1 MDKNKR
7 VSMSQSEAQDE
18 TGEKGGG
25 GGTVGGILKALP
37 FGSSSRSSGSGSSLT
52 QLRQPTTLGN
62 SQTACLWQSPLAALH
77 GTVRACVPVVLPN
90 CKLYNETCQKGPF
103 PTTSTQTTATA
114 PGRRLQRLSP
124 GMSPGLQP
132 SQRVSSAENIGK
144 LALQSVKIKRKI
156 SPEQIKRWET
166 SFSNL
171 LNDLNGLLL
180 FEAFLKTEFS
190 EENIQFWKACE
201 DYRKLPQK
209 EMAAEARRIYQTYLS
224 VQSPREVNL
233 DSKTRLKTISALNT
247 PNQRLFDS
255 AQKKIQAL
263 MEKDSYQRFLR
274 SSDFLEIKKNV
285 CQRKE
290 STHSLKAFGLS
301 DCDLKAIISLT
312 ELPFIKKGLR

>member
-1 MDKNKR
+1 M
-7 VSMSQSEAQDE
+7 
-18 TGEKGGG
+18 
-25 GGTVGGILKALP
+25 P
-37 FGSSSRSSGSGSSLT
+37 CGSSSRASGIGS
-52 QLRQPTTLGN
+52 QLRQPAILG
-62 SQTACLWQSPLAALH
+62 CLQPTCSRQSPLAALH

-90 CKLYNETCQKGPF
+90 CKLGPEPCQKGPF
-103 PTTSTQTTATA
+103 LTSTQANATP
-114 PGRRLQRLSP
+114 PGRRAPRLSP
-124 GMSPGLQP
+124 GLPSGLQHL
-132 SQRVSSAENIGK
+132 QRVSSAENISK
-144 LALQSVKIKRKI
+144 LALQSVKIKRKL

-171 LNDLNGLLL
+171 LSDYITGMLHVLDGLLL

-201 DYRKLPQK
+201 DYRRLPQK

-233 DSKTRLKTISALNT
+233 DSKTRLKTISALAT

-274 SSDFLEIKKNV
+274 SSDFLELKKSV
-285 CQRKE
+285 CQRKS

-301 DCDLKAIISLT
+301 DCDLKAIVSLT
-312 ELPFIKKGLR
+312 ELPFVKKSLHLN